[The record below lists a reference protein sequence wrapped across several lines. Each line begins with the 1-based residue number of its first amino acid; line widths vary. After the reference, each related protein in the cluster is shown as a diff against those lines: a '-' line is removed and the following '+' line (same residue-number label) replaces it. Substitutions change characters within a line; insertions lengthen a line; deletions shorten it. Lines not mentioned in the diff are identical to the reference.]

1 MAERSELPK
10 RIPGMS
16 RENASALF
24 DLKARWGDRYLVA
37 IGRDGSGV
45 QHWQAARI
53 GSSATFDITADTPE
67 QLNNKLGENY
77 RQWMRDSQRH
87 NQ

>member
-1 MAERSELPK
+1 VGGPVPGGHRAGRS
-10 RIPGMS
+10 G
-16 RENASALF
+16 F
-24 DLKARWGDRYLVA
+24 
-37 IGRDGSGV
+37 

-67 QLNNKLGENY
+67 ELNNKLGENY